1 MKRCVAG
8 TDRLRHRVGVCRHG
22 VATVWI
28 IASIP
33 AIACL
38 LCVVLEFANLWMA
51 RVELRNA
58 LDAAALS
65 AVKTWGEGGSTIAA
79 RQEGQNTAAL
89 NTVTGVPVALAL
101 NTGGGANGNGPGTGD
116 ILLGTI
122 TGTPGALTF
131 DCNGT
136 PSCVTGTINLT
147 IAVET
152 DPSGDTFA
160 DPDAGAGAPPFGSG
174 DTPTSGAG
182 DAESTFRL
190 ESFTQSFG
198 TGAVLQSIE
207 FDLAPMQI
215 TPTSGGGA
223 GIPVAD
229 DGFFDLRA
237 IGPNDNN
244 RSIGNPGSKPSLVG
258 VNSSGVAPTFTYS
271 GGNNVDQFTSVL
283 VSFAGGI
290 TPGLPATNQ
299 FFFGTD
305 TDQVGGDTGGG
316 GGATAQDFGGEF
328 GTDGGGGGGTD
339 PFTSTGATVRIV
351 VSGQTFTGTLT
362 RINDNRSELTIV
374 GNLTGGDAFGVRTSS
389 TTQVSS
395 ICDSV
400 FGTSVGPF
408 NVTSISYARYLCT
421 NGPPEL
427 VRIQTFTC
435 P

>member
-1 MKRCVAG
+1 MKRCV
-8 TDRLRHRVGVCRHG
+8 TSLDRHENHAVGPRRG

-28 IASIP
+28 IASVP
-33 AIACL
+33 ALACL
-38 LCVVLEFANLWMA
+38 LCLVLEVANLWMA

-65 AVKTWGEGGSTIAA
+65 AVKTWGEGGSTISA
-79 RQEGQNTAAL
+79 RMDGQTAAAL
-89 NTVTGVPVALAL
+89 NTVTGSPVALGL
-101 NTGGGANGNGPGTGD
+101 NTGGGTNGNGPSTGD

-131 DCNGT
+131 NCNGT
-136 PSCVTGTINLT
+136 PSCVTGTVNIT

-152 DPSGDTFA
+152 DSSGDTFA
-160 DPDAGAGAPPFGSG
+160 DPDAGNN
-174 DTPTSGAG
+174 TPTSGSG

-190 ESFTQSFG
+190 ESFTQTLG
-198 TGAVLQSIE
+198 VGAVLQSIE
-207 FDLAPMQI
+207 FDLAPMMI
-215 TPTSGGGA
+215 TPTTGGGA
-223 GIPVAD
+223 GIPVSD

-237 IGPNDNN
+237 IGNNDNN
-244 RSIGNPGSKPSLVG
+244 RSIGNPSTKPTLIG
-258 VNSSGVAPTFTYS
+258 LNASGVVPTFAFS
-271 GGNNVDQFTSVL
+271 GGNNVDQFTSAL
-283 VSFAGGI
+283 VSFGAGI
-290 TPGLPATNQ
+290 SPGAPATNQ

-305 TDQVGGDTGGG
+305 TDRVGGNTGGVG
-316 GGATAQDFGGEF
+316 GVTAQDFGGEF

-339 PFTSTGATVRIV
+339 PFTSTGATVRV
-351 VSGQTFTGTLT
+351 TVSGQTFTGTLT
-362 RINDNRSELTIV
+362 RINDNRSELVIV

-389 TTQVSS
+389 TTQVNS